1 MLVYEKI
8 QINKNELK
16 NSLKKK
22 KIWRKTMSCIPTNW
36 HICKHFSDLMWMWAP
51 FLFAD

>member
-22 KIWRKTMSCIPTNW
+22 KNLEKNYVMHPY
-36 HICKHFSDLMWMWAP
+36 
-51 FLFAD
+51 